1 MINLTIINA
10 FITKLFNDIQNWAYA
25 NSVVINAG
33 GFTIG
38 YSTYYFITGMLA
50 LVTPLFVLI
59 SNNISN
65 LAKIIGLTKTGY
77 IYLSIQLICNII
89 IKIVI
94 WLSTILITFILLEYF
109 LNNNILK
116 LKTNI
121 KEQEKKDF
129 IIAKAKLETTN
140 SESIIDNKK
149 KIDIINHKD
158 KIIGEEIVKKEEEM
172 IEELA
177 KNKEK
182 KDYEKFLNSIL

>member
-50 LVTPLFVLI
+50 LTTPLFVLI

-77 IYLSIQLICNII
+77 IYLSIQLICDII

-129 IIAKAKLETTN
+129 IIAKAKLETSN
-140 SESIIDNKK
+140 NESIIDNKK

-182 KDYEKFLNSIL
+182 KEYEKFLNSIL

>member
-1 MINLTIINA
+1 
-10 FITKLFNDIQNWAYA
+10 
-25 NSVVINAG
+25 
-33 GFTIG
+33 
-38 YSTYYFITGMLA
+38 
-50 LVTPLFVLI
+50 
-59 SNNISN
+59 
-65 LAKIIGLTKTGY
+65 LTKTGY
-77 IYLSIQLICNII
+77 IYLSIQLICDII

-129 IIAKAKLETTN
+129 IIAKAKLETSN
-140 SESIIDNKK
+140 NESIIDNKK

-158 KIIGEEIVKKEEEM
+158 KIIGKEIVKKEEEM

-182 KDYEKFLNSIL
+182 KEYEKFLNSIL

>member
-25 NSVVINAG
+25 NNVVINAG

-50 LVTPLFVLI
+50 LTTPLFVLI

-77 IYLSIQLICNII
+77 IYLSIQLICDII

-149 KIDIINHKD
+149 KIDIINQKD

>member
-10 FITKLFNDIQNWAYA
+10 FITKLYNDIQNWAYA

-50 LVTPLFVLI
+50 LTTPLFVLI
-59 SNNISN
+59 SNNFSN

-77 IYLSIQLICNII
+77 IYLSIQLLCDII
-89 IKIVI
+89 IKIII

-121 KEQEKKDF
+121 KEIEKKDF
-129 IIAKAKLETTN
+129 IISKAKLETSN
-140 SESIIDNKK
+140 NKSIIDNKK
-149 KIDIINHKD
+149 KIDIINQKD

-172 IEELA
+172 IEELS

>member
-25 NSVVINAG
+25 NNVVINAG

-50 LVTPLFVLI
+50 LTTPLFVLI

-77 IYLSIQLICNII
+77 IYLSIQLICDII

-129 IIAKAKLETTN
+129 IIAKAKLETSN
-140 SESIIDNKK
+140 NESIIDNKK

>member
-50 LVTPLFVLI
+50 LTTPLFVLI

-77 IYLSIQLICNII
+77 IYLSIQLICDII

-109 LNNNILK
+109 LTNNILK
-116 LKTNI
+116 LKPNI

-129 IIAKAKLETTN
+129 IIAKAKLETSN
-140 SESIIDNKK
+140 NESIIDNKK

-158 KIIGEEIVKKEEEM
+158 KIIGKEIVKKEEEM

-182 KDYEKFLNSIL
+182 KEYEKFLNSIL